1 LVAIS
6 IFVIL
11 FFSHDLGPKVTW
23 APSRPERLYWQ
34 GSMHV
39 SMCSRLQGFDATSRQ
54 TKVSLYFGTAQY
66 SMQSFIPQN
75 EGTLHAATRVQSAWQ
90 RPIGLDDVEVEGAA
104 ASARAAS
111 ALVVGAAAE
120 ANAGTGSTGADG
132 LAATDG
138 AGGDSGV
145 MCELPVALGVGSAR
159 VHCTAQALARTS
171 QAVR

>member
-1 LVAIS
+1 
-6 IFVIL
+6 
-11 FFSHDLGPKVTW
+11 
-23 APSRPERLYWQ
+23 
-34 GSMHV
+34 MHV

-75 EGTLHAATRVQSAWQ
+75 EGTLHAATRVQRAWQ
-90 RPIGLDDVEVEGAA
+90 RPIGLEDVEVEGAA
-104 ASARAAS
+104 AK
-111 ALVVGAAAE
+111 V
-120 ANAGTGSTGADG
+120 GTGSTGADG